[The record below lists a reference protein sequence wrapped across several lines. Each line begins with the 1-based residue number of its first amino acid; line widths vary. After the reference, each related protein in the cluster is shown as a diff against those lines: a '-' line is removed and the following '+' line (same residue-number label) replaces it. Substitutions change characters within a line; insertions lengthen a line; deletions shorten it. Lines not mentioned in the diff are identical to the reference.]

1 MLIALKKN
9 KQDFAVVFRF
19 FGQDQSDIEE
29 FIYEFNCFCD
39 CQHPRYCGDYGF
51 NKFKYDV
58 EKEKKDYRIN
68 LETCE
73 YMGVM
78 YRGDTEEKEKLICG
92 SINHPPY
99 DKIEEQRE
107 EIEQFY
113 QINETQTISKGY
125 NEIYLDLLDK
135 LTQNCS
141 FVIVDDYSYSKS
153 HNDKHGKLFLID
165 PYDSETLQIFFDTDT
180 DENPEKIDII
190 DVITKQ
196 KIPRERV
203 LGTFLVNVEPY
214 RAILDINYFN
224 NKIEECVNNRKNEL
238 LRMQGKEVPP
248 VKEEDYSY
256 IEKAIKKVPNVNYL
270 QMSVFPL
277 LHNALTM
284 CEKLRPENPTA
295 FIANFM
301 LTNKNT
307 AKPIEEIVK
316 EIPKEEFNLEEGNK
330 GEEEQQ
336 EENGEEG
343 EMKEQKE
350 DENVEEVTEQK

>member
-1 MLIALKKN
+1 M
-9 KQDFAVVFRF
+9 
-19 FGQDQSDIEE
+19 
-29 FIYEFNCFCD
+29 
-39 CQHPRYCGDYGF
+39 
-51 NKFKYDV
+51 
-58 EKEKKDYRIN
+58 
-68 LETCE
+68 
-73 YMGVM
+73 
-78 YRGDTEEKEKLICG
+78 
-92 SINHPPY
+92 
-99 DKIEEQRE
+99 
-107 EIEQFY
+107 
-113 QINETQTISKGY
+113 
-125 NEIYLDLLDK
+125 DLLDK

-248 VKEEDYSY
+248 VKEEDYLY

-301 LTNKNT
+301 LTNRNT
-307 AKPIEEIVK
+307 AKSIEEIVK